1 MTMSEIKS
9 IGYEDL
15 RYSRETHYENLIRPR
30 LKGLRELY
38 PQIENRKWEREQ
50 NFFHLLSTS
59 IRVDSHPMVKDIVD
73 GVRRRYNMPTPIR
86 LFVYR
91 SDNPTAMCTT
101 HVVTGDK
108 QRIELIILVSQ
119 HFFNLLDYQERLA
132 LIAHEACHYLLGHL
146 EIPAAILLNQK
157 FELKDARDIKML
169 LLKWSLCAEVSS
181 DIVAMYMNDMR
192 PKVFSNSIIKFSSG
206 ISALDSYDLIE
217 LLLNQYDEIARDEQ
231 SSQLSLHPILPL
243 RIKIV
248 QEVVK
253 TDLAGHLG
261 KKVSLSEYHELK
273 MIYENTID
281 QCVAAVYPEVTGASL
296 NVSRELLLDMGL
308 AVGLANYV
316 LEDEEIQAIY
326 NASGVQI
333 DLDAY
338 MRELNIPGV
347 SSKEEIDDLVN
358 YLINKSIERT
368 QQAHYERH
376 DLMPVLRFLLTISA
390 SDEEVEIEELNV
402 IFRYLKE
409 FGFSRHD
416 IVMTLE
422 QMHLEPYAYDD

>member
-1 MTMSEIKS
+1 MAEIKK
-9 IGYEDL
+9 IGFEDL
-15 RYSRETHYENLIRPR
+15 RYSRETHYEQLIKPR
-30 LKGLRELY
+30 LANLRALY
-38 PQIENRKWEREQ
+38 PQIEERKWEREQ

-59 IRVDSHPMVKDIVD
+59 IRVDSHPMVRDIVD
-73 GVRRRYNMPTPIR
+73 GVRRRYNMATPIR

-91 SDNPTAMCTT
+91 TDNPTAMCTT
-101 HVVTGDK
+101 HILGGEDK
-108 QRIELIILVSQ
+108 KKELIILVSQ

-146 EIPAAILLNQK
+146 EVPAAILLNQK
-157 FELKDARDIKML
+157 FELKDAGDIKML

-217 LLLNQYDEIARDEQ
+217 LLINQYDEIARDEQ

-253 TDLAGHLG
+253 TNLASYIGQ
-261 KKVSLSEYHELK
+261 KVSLSEYHELK
-273 MIYENTID
+273 MAYERTID
-281 QCVAAVYPEVTGASL
+281 ECVAAVYPEVTGAAL
-296 NVSRELLLDMGL
+296 TVSREILLDMGL

-316 LEDEEIQAIY
+316 LEDDEIRAIY
-326 NASGVQI
+326 SASGVQI
-333 DLDAY
+333 DLEAY
-338 MRELNIPGV
+338 MKELKIPGAPTESEV
-347 SSKEEIDDLVN
+347 DSLID
-358 YLINKSIERT
+358 YLINKSIAKTKES
-368 QQAHYERH
+368 QYERH
-376 DLMPVLRFLLTISA
+376 DLMPVMRFLLTISA

-402 IFRYLKE
+402 IYRYLKE
-409 FGFSRHD
+409 FGFSKHD

-422 QMHLEPYAYDD
+422 QMHLEPYAYE